1 MAPTMF
7 SCFVP
12 ACEFVTAMEEPESA
26 IQLLKFHQ
34 EDVHNQKEQVVLKCP
49 ECQYTT
55 PEGQDPWIAN
65 WWHRTRTNHVAPVRQ
80 VKDSEQEVAAK
91 PAQKEGLISPK
102 DAAMPVG
109 SVKTEQLSNRV

>member
-1 MAPTMF
+1 MAPIRIPCGNT
-7 SCFVP
+7 
-12 ACEFVTAMEEPESA
+12 ACEFVTPEMEPESA

-55 PEGQDPWIAN
+55 PECQDPWIAN
-65 WWHRTRTNHVAPVRQ
+65 WILQWHRTRASHVAPVRQ

-91 PAQKEGLISPK
+91 PAH
-102 DAAMPVG
+102 V
-109 SVKTEQLSNRV
+109 